1 MKKILFI
8 TTRNPYSGRYSG
20 DVIRSLKIINLFKKK
35 YKLDIVCLKDKDSEL
50 KINNLIT
57 YNYTN
62 FFKKIFY
69 CLVSFLKL
77 QPLQFGL
84 FYSKEMKVFIKENAD
99 NYDFLFFYHIRS
111 SQYFPE
117 NYYGKTI
124 IEMGDIYSE
133 NYLQT
138 FKYLKFFNPLK
149 YIYLLESYLVKKIEE
164 KILFNFD
171 KIILFSKTEKQL
183 INKKFKNKIYQIDES
198 IEIINNNYSFS
209 KKNFRVLFVGNLNYL
224 PNLLAC
230 KNFIKNILPKL
241 KKEIPNIRFCVI
253 GNLNKINRFFLPKNS
268 STEIL
273 GTRKDLSKYIKNSIC
288 GLANL
293 EIATGVQGKVL
304 TYMSNGL
311 PVVCSKKVAKNFG
324 SNVIFYKKNNDLIE
338 KVIYLKENKSKSNKL
353 SKNSLKFSKKLLWK
367 RIGLKYLKLLKI

>member
-20 DVIRSLKIINLFKKK
+20 DVIRSLKIINLLKKK
-35 YKLDIVCLKDKDSEL
+35 YKLDIVCLKDKDSEI
-50 KINNLIT
+50 KINNLIS
-57 YNYTN
+57 YNYPH
-62 FFKKIFY
+62 FFQKFFY

-138 FKYLKFFNPLK
+138 FKHLKFFNPLK
-149 YIYLLESYLVKKIEE
+149 YVYLLESYLVKKIEE

-171 KIILFSKTEKQL
+171 KIILFSKTEKKL

-198 IEIINNNYSFS
+198 IEIVNNYYSFS
-209 KKNFRVLFVGNLNYL
+209 KKNFKVLFIGNLNYL

-241 KKEIPNIRFCVI
+241 KQEIPNIRFCVI
-253 GNLNKINRFFLPKNS
+253 GNINKINRFFLPKNS
-268 STEIL
+268 SVEIL
-273 GTRKDLSKYIKNSIC
+273 GIRKDLSKYIKNSIC

-304 TYMSNGL
+304 TYMSHGL

-324 SNVIFYKKNNDLIE
+324 SSIIFYNKNNDLIE
-338 KVIYLKENKSKSNKL
+338 KLIYLKENKSKSNKF

-367 RIGLKYLKLLKI
+367 KIGLKYFKLLKI

>member
-57 YNYTN
+57 YNYPN

-311 PVVCSKKVAKNFG
+311 PGVCSKKVAKNFG

-367 RIGLKYLKLLKI
+367 KIGLKYLKLLKI

>member
-35 YKLDIVCLKDKDSEL
+35 YKLDIVCLKDKDS
-50 KINNLIT
+50 KIKVNNLIS
-57 YNYTN
+57 YNYPN
-62 FFKKIFY
+62 FFQKFFY

-111 SQYFPE
+111 SQYFPG

-149 YIYLLESYLVKKIEE
+149 YIYLLESYLAKKIEE

-171 KIILFSKTEKQL
+171 KIILFSKIEKQL

-198 IEIINNNYSFS
+198 IEIVKNNYSFS
-209 KKNFRVLFVGNLNYL
+209 KRNFRLLFVGNLNYL

-241 KKEIPNIRFCVI
+241 KEEIPNIKFCII
-253 GNLNKINRFFLPKNS
+253 GNLNKINWFFLPKNS
-268 STEIL
+268 NIEIL

-293 EIATGVQGKVL
+293 EIATGIQGKVL
-304 TYMSNGL
+304 TYMSHGL

-324 SNVIFYKKNNDLIE
+324 SSVIFYNKNNDLIE
-338 KVIYLKENKSKSNKL
+338 KLINLKENKSKSKKL

-367 RIGLKYLKLLKI
+367 KISLKYLKLLKV

>member
-57 YNYTN
+57 YNYPN

-138 FKYLKFFNPLK
+138 FKYLRFFNPLK

>member
-50 KINNLIT
+50 KINNLIS
-57 YNYTN
+57 YNYPN

-138 FKYLKFFNPLK
+138 FKHLKFFNPLK

-353 SKNSLKFSKKLLWK
+353 SKNSLKYSKKLLWK
-367 RIGLKYLKLLKI
+367 KIGLKYLKLLKI

>member
-50 KINNLIT
+50 KINNLIS
-57 YNYTN
+57 YNYPN

-69 CLVSFLKL
+69 CLVSFLKR

-353 SKNSLKFSKKLLWK
+353 SKNSLKYSKKLLWK
-367 RIGLKYLKLLKI
+367 KIGLKYLKLLKI

>member
-1 MKKILFI
+1 
-8 TTRNPYSGRYSG
+8 
-20 DVIRSLKIINLFKKK
+20 
-35 YKLDIVCLKDKDSEL
+35 
-50 KINNLIT
+50 
-57 YNYTN
+57 
-62 FFKKIFY
+62 
-69 CLVSFLKL
+69 
-77 QPLQFGL
+77 
-84 FYSKEMKVFIKENAD
+84 
-99 NYDFLFFYHIRS
+99 
-111 SQYFPE
+111 
-117 NYYGKTI
+117 
-124 IEMGDIYSE
+124 MGDIYSE

-293 EIATGVQGKVL
+293 EIATGVQGKVPL
-304 TYMSNGL
+304 TCLMD
-311 PVVCSKKVAKNFG
+311 FQ
-324 SNVIFYKKNNDLIE
+324 
-338 KVIYLKENKSKSNKL
+338 
-353 SKNSLKFSKKLLWK
+353 
-367 RIGLKYLKLLKI
+367 